1 MKLEI
6 LLSVIFGGSLL
17 TYLLGKISKR
27 ARDILAAL
35 VLLTATAGI
44 ASLYGKSSTETLYT
58 GFLDFPLVLRI
69 QPFAWIFALTIA
81 VVGLCAVI
89 FSWHYIREK
98 ERTDFFYFMML
109 LVISSMIGIVLSGDF
124 LSFYIFWEMMSWST
138 FLLISYNRGKA
149 IAAGMKYIVMSVAG
163 SLAMLVGMIS
173 LYTRTG
179 TLVFDA
185 ISQNLNSASS
195 GYLQFILIL
204 FFMAFGI
211 KNAIWPLHVWLPPAH
226 SEAPSPFSSVL
237 SGILIKIG
245 TFGFILL
252 IYGIIQVQVFVNLGH
267 ALFNVRNL
275 LLLLGA
281 VTILIPTFIAL
292 LQDDA
297 KRLLAWST
305 VAQAG
310 YIILGI
316 AYGTSESF
324 SGGTLHFFN
333 HALFK
338 SLLFM
343 VVGAVEFRTN
353 GVRDLNSLGG
363 LINKMPV
370 TFAAGLVGVC
380 GLIGVPLT
388 NGFVSKWLIYHTLI
402 VNDSPFLA
410 LVALLGTWG
419 TILYSYKL
427 IHHIFLGQLPRQ
439 YEQLHAAPV
448 SMKVPMIFLSLAVVG
463 FGILPGLP
471 LHVINLAELDFAM
484 EPLAINMWGVVTGS
498 GTLQMLNIATALILG
513 GFILWLFFRMG
524 RKNTRVGQLDNYA
537 AGAPVPA
544 DRYHYSVK
552 FYDPL
557 TRMISPYLHDLAD
570 RFYSALARGISNV
583 GSGIRRIYTGDVG
596 TYALYIILFLAILIF
611 IQLYWKV
618 W

>member
-6 LLSVIFGGSLL
+6 LLAVFFGGSLL

-27 ARDILAAL
+27 ARDILAVL
-35 VLLTATAGI
+35 VLLFATAGI
-44 ASLYGKSSTETLYT
+44 TSLYGKSSTATLYT
-58 GFLDFPLVLRI
+58 GFLDFPMVLSI
-69 QPFAWIFALTIA
+69 HPFAWIFALTIA

-89 FSWHYIREK
+89 FSWLYIRK
-98 ERTDFFYFMML
+98 KGRTDFFYFMML
-109 LVISSMIGIVLSGDF
+109 LVIFSMIGIVLSGDF

-173 LYTRTG
+173 LYTQTG
-179 TLVFDA
+179 TLVFEG
-185 ISQNLNSASS
+185 ISGSLNSASS

-204 FFMAFGI
+204 FFVAFGI

-226 SEAPSPFSSVL
+226 SEAPSPFSAVL
-237 SGILIKIG
+237 SGVLIKIG

-292 LQDDA
+292 FQDDA

-316 AYGTSESF
+316 AYGTSESL

-363 LINKMPV
+363 LIKKMPV
-370 TFAAGLVGVC
+370 TFVAGLIGVC

-402 VNDSPFLA
+402 VNHSPFLA
-410 LVALLGTWG
+410 FVALLGTWG

-427 IHHIFLGQLPRQ
+427 IHHIFLGQLPRK
-439 YEQLHAAPV
+439 YEKLQAAPV
-448 SMKVPMIFLSLAVVG
+448 SMKVPMIFLSLTVFV
-463 FGILPGLP
+463 FGVLPGLP
-471 LHVINLAELDFAM
+471 LHVINLSELGFGM

-498 GTLQMLNIATALILG
+498 GSIQMLNIATALILG
-513 GFILWLFFRMG
+513 GIVLWLFFRMG
-524 RKNTRVGQLDNYA
+524 PKNTRADQMDNYA

-544 DRYHYSVK
+544 DRYQYSVK

-557 TRMISPYLHDLAD
+557 TRMIAPYLKDIAD
-570 RFYSALARGISNV
+570 NFYSALARGIRNA
-583 GSGIRRIYTGDVG
+583 GNGIRRIYTGDVG
-596 TYALYIILFLAILIF
+596 NYALYIILFLAILIF